1 MQAQMPRV
9 SLRRVLRQSDASPDE
24 LRLRPQVRRQVA
36 QLPERL
42 QGQLRE
48 RAPQHPVS

>member
-9 SLRRVLRQSDASPDE
+9 SLRRVLRYSDASPDE
-24 LRLRPQVRRQVA
+24 LRLRPKMRQVA
-36 QLPERL
+36 QLRERL
-42 QGQLRE
+42 QGPWRE